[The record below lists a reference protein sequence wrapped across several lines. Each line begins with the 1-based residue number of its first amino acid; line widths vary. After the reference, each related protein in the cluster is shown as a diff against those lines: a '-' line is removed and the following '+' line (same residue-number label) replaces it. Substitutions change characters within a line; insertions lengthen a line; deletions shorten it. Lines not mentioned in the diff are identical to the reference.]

1 METRGPGEPARAKVA
16 RAKRV
21 GHAPLRDERA
31 FPIRPEDHALL
42 QPMFT
47 ASLEKSGDGYTVK
60 AGKTLDPQAVAPPV
74 SAFK

>member
-1 METRGPGEPARAKVA
+1 MT
-16 RAKRV
+16 
-21 GHAPLRDERA
+21 
-31 FPIRPEDHALL
+31 IRPEDHALL

-47 ASLEKSGDGYTVK
+47 ASLEKSGDGYAVK